1 MFGEYSINSG
11 RSGPPDGDPRP
22 NASPGPGNLPPEA
35 PAFIGRDSEL
45 GLLDA
50 LLRERRLITLTGV
63 GGVGKSRLARRAV
76 HGPGGR
82 HRDGVWWVDL
92 SPLRDPALLTS
103 TVAHA
108 LGFSDH
114 RARSP
119 DEELCAWMAD
129 KELLLVL
136 DTAEHLVA
144 ACRHLVGELLQ
155 SAPGLT
161 VLITSREPL
170 GSPAEVLVEVRP
182 LPADGPR
189 SDALALFR
197 QYALA
202 ASPQAAAA
210 FADPRRAAVAAEVCR
225 RLDGLPLALEIAAAR
240 LRSWSLEE
248 LAQRLDARFEVLSDS
263 RGALQPRHRTM
274 RTSIGWSHELCAP
287 VERLLWARLSA
298 FAGDFDLT
306 AARAVCSGGP
316 LAPDRVERVLDGLVA
331 KSVVRRTEERGSGAR
346 YRMLDT
352 IREYGHDWLTELDEV
367 RTLADRHAHWYA
379 ALARAADAGWLG
391 PGQVDW
397 YRRMTAEH
405 AQLRTALEHLLGTDR
420 STALEMAGS
429 LWFFWFAC
437 GHTHEGRGFLE
448 RALRTSPGTGSAHFQ
463 ALWALGLTT
472 MLQGEMPTARALGAR
487 CVEAAA
493 RLADPEPE
501 LRAAYLLSVA
511 VLMPGDAPRAL
522 ELAGPRARAGHGGRT
537 SGPGWLLCRL
547 SAAYALC
554 DRGSFEEAADE
565 ARGLREACEELG
577 ERWLRAY
584 ADYVLAVAALG
595 LGHHGE
601 AARHVRAMLSG
612 KRLLGDR
619 LGIALGLDVLAAAVA
634 GLGDGEFA
642 ARLLGTGQA
651 WWRTVGHPQMGG
663 SPSLLA
669 LRDEGERRARAAIGD
684 AAYEDAFRGGAAA
697 STG

>member
-1 MFGEYSINSG
+1 ML
-11 RSGPPDGDPRP
+11 
-22 NASPGPGNLPPEA
+22 GNLPPEA
-35 PAFIGRDSEL
+35 ATFVGREGEL
-45 GLLDA
+45 ALLDG

-63 GGVGKSRLARRAV
+63 GGVGKSRLALRSV
-76 HGPGGR
+76 HALSR
-82 HRDGVWWVDL
+82 EHHDGAWWVEL
-92 SPLRDPALLTS
+92 SPLRDPGLLTA
-103 TVAHA
+103 TVAHTVG
-108 LGFSDH
+108 LTELS
-114 RARSP
+114 ARSP

-136 DTAEHLVA
+136 DTAEHLVP

-161 VLITSREPL
+161 VLVTSREPL
-170 GSPAEVLVEVRP
+170 GSPGEILVEVRP
-182 LPADGPR
+182 LPVEGPD

-197 QYALA
+197 ERALA
-202 ASPQAAAA
+202 ATPAAASA
-210 FADPRRAAVAAEVCR
+210 FADPLRAATAAEVCR
-225 RLDGLPLALEIAAAR
+225 RLDGIPLALELAGAR

-248 LAQRLDARFEVLSDS
+248 MAQRLGARFDVLSDD
-263 RGALQPRHRTM
+263 RAALQPRHRTM
-274 RTSIGWSHELCAP
+274 RTAIGWSHELCAP
-287 VERLLWARLSA
+287 VERLMWARLSV
-298 FAGDFDLT
+298 FTGDFDLA

-316 LAPDRVERVLDGLVA
+316 LAPSRVERILAGLVA

-352 IREYGHDWLTELDEV
+352 IREYGHEWLAELGEV

-379 ALARAADAGWLG
+379 ALARAADTGWLG

-405 AQLRTALEHLLGTDR
+405 AQLRTAMEHLLGTDR
-420 STALEMAGS
+420 PTALEMAGA
-429 LWFFWFAC
+429 LWFLWFSC

-448 RALRTSPGTGSAHFQ
+448 RALRSSPRTGTAYFQ
-463 ALWALGLTT
+463 GMWALGLIAL
-472 MLQGEMPTARALGAR
+472 LQGEMATAQRLGTE
-487 CVEAAA
+487 CVDAAA

-501 LRAAYLLSVA
+501 LRAAYLLAVS
-511 VLMPGDAPRAL
+511 VLMPGDARRAL
-522 ELAGPRARAGHGGRT
+522 ELTGPRARAGHGGRA

-547 SAAYALC
+547 ATGYALC
-554 DRGSFEEAADE
+554 DQGRFEEAADE
-565 ARGLREACEELG
+565 ARGLREACAELG
-577 ERWLRAY
+577 DGWLRAY
-584 ADYVLAVAALG
+584 ADYILALAALG

-601 AARHVRAMLSG
+601 AARHVRSMLSG

-634 GLGDGEFA
+634 GLGDGELA

-684 AAYEDAFRGGAAA
+684 EAYENAFRGGAAA
-697 STG
+697 PTG